1 MVKNYLSSIIHH
13 EIRQM
18 RYLEF
23 KFIPFYKIHIHTQIE
38 EYTHI
43 QKRKFNIVNVYR
55 PPNSICFDE
64 HILM

>member
-23 KFIPFYKIHIHTQIE
+23 KFIPFLQNTHTHTDRGIHT
-38 EYTHI
+38 YT
-43 QKRKFNIVNVYR
+43 KT
-55 PPNSICFDE
+55 
-64 HILM
+64 

>member
-23 KFIPFYKIHIHTQIE
+23 KFIPFYKIHIHTHTDRRIHT
-38 EYTHI
+38 YT
-43 QKRKFNIVNVYR
+43 KT
-55 PPNSICFDE
+55 
-64 HILM
+64 

>member
-23 KFIPFYKIHIHTQIE
+23 KFIPFYKIHIHTEIE
-38 EYTHI
+38 EYTYT
-43 QKRKFNIVNVYR
+43 KT
-55 PPNSICFDE
+55 
-64 HILM
+64 